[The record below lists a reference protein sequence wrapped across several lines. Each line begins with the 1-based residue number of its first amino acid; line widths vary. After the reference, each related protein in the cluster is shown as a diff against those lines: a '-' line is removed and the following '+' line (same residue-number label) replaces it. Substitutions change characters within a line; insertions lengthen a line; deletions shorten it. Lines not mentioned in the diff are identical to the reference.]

1 MATTLFAE
9 NLQAP
14 NYIVGPHGEP
24 VAVVIDIGLWRM
36 ILKQL
41 EDHEDLA
48 ALRKMAADIEALAM
62 GKRPSGWK
70 SLEEF
75 EAELEELETA
85 GALPA

>member
-24 VAVVIDIGLWRM
+24 IAVVIDISLWRV

-41 EDHEDLA
+41 EDNEDLA
-48 ALRKMAADIEALAM
+48 ALRQVAADIEALAM

-70 SLEEF
+70 SLDEF
-75 EAELEELETA
+75 EAELKELGMA